1 MIAFYKNC
9 KMHVLRVT
17 VSLFARPFNVKN
29 LRLLKCSWRDGQ
41 NTCHPDKCPKH
52 RVTGGMA
59 GPRVY
64 RPDYTRPDPWPT
76 RRIKATGAK
85 GASRT
90 PQYRPAGRLPPIRPP
105 AWKGCRSPNH
115 TQEET
120 YKQAH
125 NDSERYLNSVCKFWL
140 CAPIEHIGRSLHN

>member
-29 LRLLKCSWRDGQ
+29 LRCLKFSWRDGQ

-59 GPRVY
+59 GPWVY

-76 RRIKATGAK
+76 RRIKATGA
-85 GASRT
+85 SRLGDSRPSD
-90 PQYRPAGRLPPIRPP
+90 PQLGKAAAPRTTRR
-105 AWKGCRSPNH
+105 
-115 TQEET
+115 EET
-120 YKQAH
+120 YKLAH